1 MKANR
6 QIRRDA
12 RKLFRFCFQEGRLDA
27 IRARGVAEKIIESKH
42 RGYVALLWQFH
53 RLVKLECDRYSA
65 EVASAA
71 PLQRDLREA
80 IAADLESLY
89 GARLEIRFVENP
101 ELIGGV
107 RVLVGNDVYDDSVRY
122 RLTQLQ
128 KSFSV
133 AGGW

>member
-27 IRARGVAEKIIESKH
+27 VRAREVTQKLIESKH

-53 RLVKLECDRYSA
+53 RLVRLECDRHSA
-65 EVASAA
+65 EVASAV
-71 PLQRDLREA
+71 PLQKDLCEE

-89 GARLEIRFVENP
+89 GSGLEVRFVENP
-101 ELIGGV
+101 DLIGGV

-128 KSFSV
+128 RSFSV
-133 AGGW
+133 ASGW